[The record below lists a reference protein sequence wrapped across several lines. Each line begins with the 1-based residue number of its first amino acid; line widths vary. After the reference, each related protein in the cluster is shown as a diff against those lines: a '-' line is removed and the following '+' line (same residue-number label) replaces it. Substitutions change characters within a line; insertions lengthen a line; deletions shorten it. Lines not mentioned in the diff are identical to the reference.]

1 MKALEP
7 VYTDPHEAPQEPP
20 NGHRSGPDTTLG
32 ETVRQP
38 TPIRPPRPSLRDSV
52 RDRMEDR
59 PTGDEPGRV
68 PADPNRGL
76 FPAMEASDRGR
87 RSPDRRDVER
97 ELVDL
102 IGNALRRDQE
112 FGTYLRRRGI
122 AIDDVVA
129 LVGGRR

>member
-1 MKALEP
+1 MIAADDAQR
-7 VYTDPHEAPQEPP
+7 TQ
-20 NGHRSGPDTTLG
+20 
-32 ETVRQP
+32 QP
-38 TPIRPPRPSLRDSV
+38 TPIRPPRPSLRDCV
-52 RDRMEDR
+52 RKRMEDR

-76 FPAMEASDRGR
+76 FATVEASDRGR

-112 FGTYLRRRGI
+112 FNGYLRRRGI

-129 LVGGRR
+129 LVWGRR